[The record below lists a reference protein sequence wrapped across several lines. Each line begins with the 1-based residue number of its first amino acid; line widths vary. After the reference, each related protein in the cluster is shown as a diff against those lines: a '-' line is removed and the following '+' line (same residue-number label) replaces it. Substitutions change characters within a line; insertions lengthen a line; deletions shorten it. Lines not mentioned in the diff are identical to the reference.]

1 MNSVN
6 LNLVKFSL
14 DKLNI
19 EKNSNSGCFAT
30 NVVKLS
36 DLCVT
41 T

>member
-19 EKNSNSGCFAT
+19 EKNSGET